1 MYLGMGFP
9 QVLIFPL
16 MADMIDEIVVKSNK
30 RQEGT
35 IIAIIFTIINII
47 PTIFLSLIIA
57 GIFIST
63 GFIPGLYVQSANALL
78 GIRVSFALIPLIFFL
93 VGFLIIFLY
102 DLNVARVINNQES
115 LNSRDLALAK

>member
-1 MYLGMGFP
+1 MGFP